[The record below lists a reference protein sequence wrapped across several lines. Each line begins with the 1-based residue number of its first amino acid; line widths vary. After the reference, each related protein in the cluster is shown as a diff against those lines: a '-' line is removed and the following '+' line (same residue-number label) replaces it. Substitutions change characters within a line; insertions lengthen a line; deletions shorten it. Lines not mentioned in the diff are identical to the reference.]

1 MAIFLAGK
9 AVCYRILT
17 FFCYGKLHFKCESAC
32 LFFQKAVFVHQWFEF
47 GSEGGVGGFEGGEV
61 GLRSGLFQG
70 VADFIPACTALVEQV
85 FVADFAFDVGPVE
98 GLPQFQA
105 FIIHGLG
112 FFGEQAVAT
121 VFFTPSGKN
130 TVAMM
135 LRRCAGM
142 TARVLSILI
151 YINMCRY

>member
-1 MAIFLAGK
+1 MELFCQRKADAGG
-9 AVCYRILT
+9 AAGDE
-17 FFCYGKLHFKCESAC
+17 YGVLCGDHGVSLFWGCRLLFSGC

-70 VADFIPACTALVEQV
+70 VTDFIPACTAFVEQV

-112 FFGEQAVAT
+112 FFGEQAVGRILVSDT
-121 VFFTPSGKN
+121 IVQDVGFKN
-130 TVAMM
+130 PTYDTY
-135 LRRCAGM
+135 LFKF
-142 TARVLSILI
+142 
-151 YINMCRY
+151 